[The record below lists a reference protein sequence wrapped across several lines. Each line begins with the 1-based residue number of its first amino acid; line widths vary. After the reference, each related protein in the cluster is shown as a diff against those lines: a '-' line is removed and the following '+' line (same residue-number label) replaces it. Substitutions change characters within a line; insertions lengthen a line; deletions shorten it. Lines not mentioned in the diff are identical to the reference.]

1 MNAVYMRKAWRD
13 IRNSRARIF
22 FIIIS
27 ISICLST
34 VATLLNTKELFSRTV
49 ADTDRQQD
57 SVISLYTNVFQQ
69 ELPDLTKIDGINDA
83 EARFKSRV
91 RLEINGSLR
100 NFELIALPG
109 NNHTPGIFLEK
120 TTMDF
125 YDLEKGDIV
134 PVKLPENKEANLP
147 VAGEITDY
155 TFIPTKFSGFGRAFL
170 SPASLETLDLS
181 SDKNVIQI
189 TVKSGDDQQ
198 NGSAI
203 IENTKKLLNSQ
214 GITVYRSEFTK
225 QSLLLRE
232 QMTDTVFSLL
242 IILGVLALILGIILV
257 VHFFYR
263 LTTEKI
269 HDMSILKV
277 LGAERKHLWNEYIV
291 TLGFMGSSIFLLTI
305 LPSAGFSYYFS
316 EYLIKSLNIGEFE
329 FYYSTDILV
338 LIVVLAF
345 LIPFVSAFVPIY
357 IVLRIPIIQGLLY
370 GSKEFRK
377 KGGRKATGFRFFCLS
392 VRNAVSRKVQLL
404 TNILILAFGG
414 AIIISCMAL
423 NNSMVSTLKEIQSFW
438 QHDAEWSIRTNL
450 SSEQVTELVNQ
461 TDGVL
466 QAESWT
472 GRNAEAILPNKTTAS
487 STLLLAVPRE
497 SNMLTPA
504 VTKGLW
510 LSSLPKNHIVVNKD
524 FQTMAG
530 NIQPG
535 SRISL
540 KIGNQVKNWTVGG
553 IVKSHLNGPA
563 IYIGAGDYHDWISE
577 QQPNKVMVKMN
588 SHGNSKTISN
598 IEQQFSDHHIAI
610 ESFDTVN
617 HMNKRPH
624 EIISLVV
631 YSLLFTGILFTAVGI
646 MNLITV
652 MSGNVLERKQE
663 IGIIRAIGGSDLK
676 IFQLFIGEGL
686 FIAIISW
693 FISVALSYPIQK
705 ILNKSIGES
714 LIHSQLQSQ
723 FSPWGFGLW
732 LALSLCL
739 GVIASVVPAQKAAR
753 LPVKELITEK
763 LGGGQ

>member
-1 MNAVYMRKAWRD
+1 MRK
-13 IRNSRARIF
+13 NRARIF
-22 FIIIS
+22 LIIIS

-34 VATLLNTKELFSRTV
+34 VATLLNTKELFSRAV
-49 ADTDRQQD
+49 AHTDRQQD

-69 ELPDLTKIDGINDA
+69 ELPDLTKIEGINDA
-83 EARFKSRV
+83 EARFKSRGRV
-91 RLEINGSLR
+91 EINGSLK
-100 NFELIALPG
+100 NFELIDLPG
-109 NNHTPGIFLEK
+109 NLQGTNHRPGIFLEK

-125 YDLEKGDIV
+125 YDLEKGDMIAI
-134 PVKLPENKEANLP
+134 KLPEKKEADLP

-155 TFIPTKFSGFGRAFL
+155 TFIPTKFSGFGRAFI
-170 SPASLETLDLS
+170 SPASLDTLDLS

-189 TVKSGDDQQ
+189 TVKSDDYQK

-203 IENTKKLLNSQ
+203 IENTKNLLNAE
-214 GITVYRSEFTK
+214 GITVYRSEYTQ

-242 IILGVLALILGIILV
+242 IILGVLALILAIILV
-257 VHFFYR
+257 IHFFYR

-277 LGAERKHLWNEYIV
+277 LGAGRKYLWNEFIV
-291 TLGFMGSSIFLLTI
+291 SLGFMGSCIFFLTS
-305 LPSAGFSYYFS
+305 LSSAGLSYYFS
-316 EYLIKSLNIGEFE
+316 KYLIESLNMGEFE
-329 FYYSTDILV
+329 YYYSKDILILV
-338 LIVVLAF
+338 VVLSF
-345 LIPFVSAFVPIY
+345 LIPFISAFVPIN

-377 KGGRKATGFRFFCLS
+377 KGGSKATGFRFFLLS

-414 AIIISCMAL
+414 AIIISCIAL
-423 NNSMVSTLKEIQSFW
+423 NSSMVSTLKEIQSFW
-438 QHDAEWSIRTNL
+438 QHDAEWNIRTNL
-450 SSEQVTELVNQ
+450 SSLQVTELVKQ
-461 TDGVL
+461 TEGVL

-472 GRNAEAILPNKTTAS
+472 GRSAEAILPNEDTVS

-497 SNMLTPA
+497 SNMLNPE

-510 LSSLPKNHIVVNKD
+510 LNTLPKNNIVVNKD
-524 FQTMAG
+524 FQAIAG

-535 SRISL
+535 NQISL

-553 IVKSHLNGPA
+553 VVKGHLNGPA
-563 IYIGAGDYHDWISE
+563 IYIGADDYHDWISE

-598 IEQQFSDHHIAI
+598 IEQQFSDHQIAI
-610 ESFDTVN
+610 ESFDTVD
-617 HMNKRPH
+617 HMNQRPH

-631 YSLLFTGILFTAVGI
+631 YSLLFTGVLFTAVGI

-652 MSGNVLERKQE
+652 MSANVLERKQE

-676 IFQLFIGEGL
+676 VFQLFIGEGL

-693 FISVALSYPIQK
+693 LISAALSYPIEK

-723 FSPWGFGLW
+723 FSPWGLCLW
-732 LALSLCL
+732 LALSISL
-739 GVIASVVPAQKAAR
+739 GVIASVVPARKAAG
-753 LPVKELITEK
+753 LPVKDLITEK